1 MRWKSKDK
9 FAWRDWFAWYPIK
22 TVCGTNVWLE
32 YVERR
37 ISETEWEVLPY
48 VPYGQRLPEDFNR
61 KVEYRLRDIV

>member
-1 MRWKSKDK
+1 MRWKSKEE
-9 FAWRDWFAWYPIK
+9 FEWHTWFAWYPIK

-37 ISETEWEVLPY
+37 ISETEWEV

-61 KVEYRLRDIV
+61 KVEYRLREIV

>member
-22 TVCGTNVWLE
+22 TECGTNVWLE

-37 ISETEWEVLPY
+37 VSETIWD
-48 VPYGQRLPEDFNR
+48 DFER
-61 KVEYRLRDIV
+61 KVEYRLREIV

>member
-22 TVCGTNVWLE
+22 TECGTNVWLE

-37 ISETEWEVLPY
+37 ISETEWE
-48 VPYGQRLPEDFNR
+48 EFER
-61 KVEYRLRDIV
+61 KVEYRLREIV

>member
-22 TVCGTNVWLE
+22 TVCDTNVWLE

-37 ISETEWEVLPY
+37 ISETEWEV

-61 KVEYRLRDIV
+61 KVEYRLREIV

>member
-61 KVEYRLRDIV
+61 KVEYRLREIV

>member
-37 ISETEWEVLPY
+37 ISETEWEVVPY
-48 VPYGQRLPEDFNR
+48 IPYGQRLPEDFNR
-61 KVEYRLRDIV
+61 KVEYRLREIV